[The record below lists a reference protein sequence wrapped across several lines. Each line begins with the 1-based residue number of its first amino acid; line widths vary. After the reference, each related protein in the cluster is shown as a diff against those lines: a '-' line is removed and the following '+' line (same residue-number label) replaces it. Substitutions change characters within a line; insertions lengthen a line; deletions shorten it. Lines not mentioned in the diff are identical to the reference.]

1 MNATFILEHIKR
13 ASSYNLIRF
22 LCWDET
28 LNEV

>member
-1 MNATFILEHIKR
+1 MNATFILDYIKR
-13 ASSYNLIRF
+13 ASYNLIHF

>member
-13 ASSYNLIRF
+13 ASYNLIRF
-22 LCWDET
+22 LSWDET